1 MTLSRRHV
9 LAGGLAAGTIA
20 TTSAVATAAPS
31 PLLVATG
38 PVRVSPFELG
48 IASGDPTPTGVVLWT
63 RLAIEPLAADG
74 RGGMPRRDVQVQ
86 WQVAD
91 NPQMRRPVDRGT
103 VRARAADAHAVH
115 VEVDGLWPG
124 REYWYR
130 FKVEGHLSPVGRT
143 RTAPAQGE
151 MPSALA
157 MSFASCAHY
166 EAGYFTAYRY
176 LADDEPD
183 IVLHLG
189 DYQYEGKPNP
199 TATRTHAGEETVT
212 LEGYRLRHA
221 QYKTDPDLQSAHA
234 IAPWLVVW
242 DDHEVDNNWA
252 GGIPQDTKAPE
263 WNDTPERFL
272 ARRANAFRAYYE
284 NMPLRRSSI
293 PSGPDMRIFRRLS
306 WGRLANF
313 HMLDTRQYRDDQACD
328 DGWDSNCAEAN
339 DPSRTLTG
347 DRQEAWLRDGF
358 SRSRARWDFL
368 GQQVFFATRD
378 GKEATDDHN
387 VSMDSWDGY
396 AGSRDRV
403 TAAWQDAG
411 VRNPVVLTGDVHKHW
426 AADIKADFTDPDSE
440 VIGTELVTTSITS
453 GGDGDGAWSDP
464 IMAWNPHLRF
474 SGNQRGYVRTLVTK
488 DSLRAD
494 FRSLDRVTT
503 RGSAIRTQA
512 TFEVADRERGLH
524 RVR

>member
-115 VEVDGLWPG
+115 VEVDGLRPG

-130 FKVEGHLSPVGRT
+130 FKVDGHLSPVGRT

-242 DDHEVDNNWA
+242 DDHEVDNNWGRRHPA
-252 GGIPQDTKAPE
+252 GHQ
-263 WNDTPERFL
+263 
-272 ARRANAFRAYYE
+272 
-284 NMPLRRSSI
+284 
-293 PSGPDMRIFRRLS
+293 GP
-306 WGRLANF
+306 
-313 HMLDTRQYRDDQACD
+313 
-328 DGWDSNCAEAN
+328 
-339 DPSRTLTG
+339 
-347 DRQEAWLRDGF
+347 
-358 SRSRARWDFL
+358 
-368 GQQVFFATRD
+368 
-378 GKEATDDHN
+378 
-387 VSMDSWDGY
+387 
-396 AGSRDRV
+396 
-403 TAAWQDAG
+403 G
-411 VRNPVVLTGDVHKHW
+411 V
-426 AADIKADFTDPDSE
+426 E
-440 VIGTELVTTSITS
+440 
-453 GGDGDGAWSDP
+453 
-464 IMAWNPHLRF
+464 
-474 SGNQRGYVRTLVTK
+474 
-488 DSLRAD
+488 
-494 FRSLDRVTT
+494 
-503 RGSAIRTQA
+503 
-512 TFEVADRERGLH
+512 
-524 RVR
+524 